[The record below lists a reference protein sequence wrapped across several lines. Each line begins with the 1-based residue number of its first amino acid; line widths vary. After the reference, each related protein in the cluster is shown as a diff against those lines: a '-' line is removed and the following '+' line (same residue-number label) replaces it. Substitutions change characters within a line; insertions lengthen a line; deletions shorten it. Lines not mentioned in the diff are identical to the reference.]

1 MRNWPS
7 IDIMKL
13 YSKTTH
19 TQWCTFL
26 ATCQNNEDVIQLEK
40 VFFGLQSGMDDL
52 VKAKINTDKISV
64 LFLRW
69 TKSIEITVKNI
80 YRKKYPSMLDNPT
93 DAAALK
99 ISNPV
104 LYKKMRDMKVK
115 RDTEYER
122 FLTRIRF

>member
-19 TQWCTFL
+19 AQWCTFL
-26 ATCQNNEDVIQLEK
+26 AVCQNNEDVNQLEK
-40 VFFGLQSGMDDL
+40 TFYGLHAGMTDL
-52 VKAKINTDKISV
+52 VKAKLNTDKITV

-69 TKSIEITVKNI
+69 TKSIEMTVKNI
-80 YRKKYPSMLDNPT
+80 YRKKYPSVLDNPT

-99 ISNPV
+99 ISNPD
-104 LYKKMRDMKVK
+104 LYKKMHGMKVK